1 MPSTYTLIS
10 SNTLS
15 STTATVTFSAIPSTY
30 TDLILNV
37 SARSS
42 QSGASASGLRIAF
55 NGTNTASNTQLQGD
69 GVSVYTAR
77 ATGGSLQVIG
87 LINGPTSLAT
97 TFSSQEIY
105 IPNYTNTVI
114 KPFSTFA
121 VQENNITEAYTE
133 IFANL
138 QNQTQAITS
147 ITASVTAGAS
157 FVSGSSFYLYGISKS

>member
-42 QSGASASGLRIAF
+42 QSGASGLRIAF

-69 GVSVYTAR
+69 GVNVYAAR
-77 ATGGSLQVIG
+77 ASGGSLQVIG
-87 LINGPTSLAT
+87 LINGPTSLVN

-105 IPNYTNTVI
+105 IPNYIDTAI
-114 KPFSTFA
+114 KPFSTFG
-121 VQENNITEAYTE
+121 VQENNITEAYNE
-133 IFANL
+133 VFANL